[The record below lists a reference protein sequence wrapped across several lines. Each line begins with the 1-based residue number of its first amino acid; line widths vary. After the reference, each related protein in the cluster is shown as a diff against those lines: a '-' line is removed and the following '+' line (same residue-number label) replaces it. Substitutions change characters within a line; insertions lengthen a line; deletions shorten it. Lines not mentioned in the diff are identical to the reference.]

1 MRRLLKIAVCGA
13 ALASLAWAQAGRRF
27 EGVRTTAAQLVNVT
41 AKRAADKS
49 DPIGLGQISLYD
61 AGFEQSIKSFTPD
74 PGPAHIVLL
83 VDNSTT
89 IRADDEKL
97 MQAAREF
104 AYEIYQGDKLMVVAY
119 NEQATI
125 MSDWTDNAKNIETAV
140 ASFTKKGD
148 PALFD
153 ALHAVLAD
161 ALDPLAG
168 TTKKRVVVV
177 VSDGLDRGSKTKFDA
192 ILAALQNDDITV
204 YALQAPDR
212 TGGAYR
218 RDRPKPTTVL
228 EKLVTGTG
236 GLAFPLADPATAAK
250 TICDE
255 LRNNRYLLAYQP
267 EKVPFGEARSLLVA
281 ANEGIT
287 VRAKTAQPVKN

>member
-1 MRRLLKIAVCGA
+1 MLRCFCALGLLLMGVCFAVG
-13 ALASLAWAQAGRRF
+13 QAGRRF
-27 EGVRTTAAQLVNVT
+27 EATRAGALLINVT
-41 AKRAADKS
+41 AKREAAKPE
-49 DPIGLGQISLYD
+49 PIGVGQISLYD

-74 PGPAHIVLL
+74 PGPAQIVLL

-89 IRADDEKL
+89 IRADEEKL

-119 NEQATI
+119 NERAEI
-125 MSDWTDNAKNIETAV
+125 VADWTDNAKDVEKAV
-140 ASFTKKGD
+140 KSFAKKGE

-153 ALHAVLAD
+153 ALHATLAD

-168 TTKKRVVVV
+168 LTKKRVVVII
-177 VSDGLDRGSKTKFDA
+177 SDGLDRGSKTKFDA
-192 ILAALQNDDITV
+192 ILNELQNEDVTI

-212 TGGAYR
+212 TGGAHR
-218 RDRPKPTTVL
+218 RDKPKPPAVL
-228 EKLVTGTG
+228 EKLVNGTG
-236 GLAFPLADPATAAK
+236 GLIFPLTDPSAAAK
-250 TICDE
+250 AICDE

-267 EKVPFGEARSLLVA
+267 DRVPFGEVRALLVA

-287 VRAKTAQPVKN
+287 VRAKTAQPPK

>member
-1 MRRLLKIAVCGA
+1 MARGLGIICLV
-13 ALASLAWAQAGRRF
+13 LVNVFSAWAQAGRRL
-27 EGVRTTAAQLVNVT
+27 EAVRGGSILLNVT
-41 AKRAADKS
+41 AKRDAEKPE
-49 DPIGLGQISLYD
+49 PIGLTQISLYD
-61 AGFEQSIKSFTPD
+61 AGFEQAIKSFTPD

-89 IRADDEKL
+89 IRADEERL

-119 NEQATI
+119 NERAEI
-125 MSDWTDNAKNIETAV
+125 VAEWTDNAKIVEGAV
-140 ASFTKKGD
+140 KSFVKKGD

-177 VSDGLDRGSKTKFDA
+177 VSDGLDRSSKTNFDS
-192 ILAALQNDDITV
+192 ILAELQNEDITI

-212 TGGAYR
+212 TGGAFR
-218 RDRPKPTTVL
+218 RDRPKPPSVL
-228 EKLVTGTG
+228 EKLTTGTG
-236 GLAFPLADPATAAK
+236 GLIFPLNDPVAAAK

-267 EKVPFGEARSLLVA
+267 DKVPSGEPRALLVA
-281 ANEGIT
+281 ANEGISI
-287 VRAKTAQPVKN
+287 RAKTAQPVK